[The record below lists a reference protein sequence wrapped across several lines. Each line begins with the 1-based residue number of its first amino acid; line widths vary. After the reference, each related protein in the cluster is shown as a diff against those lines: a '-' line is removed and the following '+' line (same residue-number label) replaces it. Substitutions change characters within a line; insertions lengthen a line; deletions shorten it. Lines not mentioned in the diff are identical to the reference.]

1 MWRRKKKYRKNSGD
15 RRRDARRAVRP
26 RGYHGPRRCRSCCAR
41 YIRASSDIDRCI
53 AVNVVVDRYIAASIV
68 AGRCIAANTVAD
80 RYIGAS
86 IVVDRYIAA
95 STAADQDVPARSC
108 CR

>member
-53 AVNVVVDRYIAASIV
+53 AVNVVVDRYIAAS
-68 AGRCIAANTVAD
+68 TVAD

-86 IVVDRYIAA
+86 IVADRYIAA